1 MIVRT
6 GEPDDIPALQAIEK
20 KARTVYAAL
29 AGFEFVAASPP
40 IAADRF
46 ISGTTFVAEVSELLV
61 GFALIQPM
69 DGALYLANIS
79 VVPYA
84 SKCGVGARLLERV
97 IAHAR
102 ATQATAVMLAT
113 FRAPPWNGPW
123 FHRQGFTTM
132 PESEV
137 GAGLLAVLTR
147 HASFLDMQSRETL
160 WFPIIKAR
168 SVVQNSWIPL
178 KNSVPSPS

>member
-6 GEPDDIPALQAIEK
+6 GEPDDILALQAIEK

-40 IAADRF
+40 ITADRF

-102 ATQATAVMLAT
+102 ATAVMLAT

-123 FHRQGFTTM
+123 FRRQGFTTM

-168 SVVQNSWIPL
+168 SVVQNSWVPL

>member
-1 MIVRT
+1 MIVRK

-29 AGFEFVAASPP
+29 AGFEFVAANPP

-46 ISGTTFVAEVSELLV
+46 ISETTFVAEVSELLV

-84 SKCGVGARLLERV
+84 SKCGVGAGLLERV

-102 ATQATAVMLAT
+102 ATQATAVTLAT
-113 FRAPPWNGPW
+113 FRRHSPDTQRFRARIALLG
-123 FHRQGFTTM
+123 
-132 PESEV
+132 
-137 GAGLLAVLTR
+137 GLG
-147 HASFLDMQSRETL
+147 
-160 WFPIIKAR
+160 
-168 SVVQNSWIPL
+168 NS
-178 KNSVPSPS
+178 NSPSPREEGDRSWRLTAAQG

>member
-1 MIVRT
+1 MITIT
-6 GEPDDIPALQAIEK
+6 GTVGSSGKYLVTGIP
-20 KARTVYAAL
+20 V
-29 AGFEFVAASPP
+29 
-40 IAADRF
+40 D
-46 ISGTTFVAEVSELLV
+46 TT
-61 GFALIQPM
+61 
-69 DGALYLANIS
+69 AN
-79 VVPYA
+79 
-84 SKCGVGARLLERV
+84 
-97 IAHAR
+97 
-102 ATQATAVMLAT
+102 AVLKI
-113 FRAPPWNGPW
+113 APPWNGPW
-123 FHRQGFTTM
+123 FRRQGFTTM